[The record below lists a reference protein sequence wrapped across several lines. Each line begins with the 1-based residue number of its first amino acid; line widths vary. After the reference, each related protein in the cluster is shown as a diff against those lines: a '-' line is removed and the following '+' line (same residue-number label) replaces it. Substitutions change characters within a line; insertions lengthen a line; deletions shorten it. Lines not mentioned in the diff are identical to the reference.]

1 MPKSR
6 SRENNRLCLSSKRKC
21 NATWQR
27 ERSQKGVRIGSRD
40 RTILQQIAE
49 REEAGGNL

>member
-49 REEAGGNL
+49 REKAGGNL